1 MAIVWENFHAASTL
15 VGKVKIPDRT
25 YCQHSEM
32 WQILCC
38 SLNDGIRCCL
48 IHICRLVIEMWTL
61 ESITTTVM
69 APLLLL
75 WALHHCLSP
84 QAAAGGA
91 AAVTDNRWASKLR
104 YRMGLSC
111 DSWLQSG
118 AQEETPSL
126 FSTFFYRDGWRHFNI
141 KHLFY
146 MIFACCG
153 LLKVLAIKFSTT

>member
-84 QAAAGGA
+84 EAAAGGA
-91 AAVTDNRWASKLR
+91 AAVTDNKWASKLR
-104 YRMGLSC
+104 YRELWVVTADCS
-111 DSWLQSG
+111 L
-118 AQEETPSL
+118 EHRRREPLFFLPSFTEMAEGIL
-126 FSTFFYRDGWRHFNI
+126 ILNIYFTCSLHAAVFS
-141 KHLFY
+141 K
-146 MIFACCG
+146 C
-153 LLKVLAIKFSTT
+153 LL

>member
-15 VGKVKIPDRT
+15 VGKVKIPDRM
-25 YCQHSEM
+25 YCQCSEM

-38 SLNDGIRCCL
+38 SLNDGIQCCL

-61 ESITTTVM
+61 ESITTIVM

-84 QAAAGGA
+84 EAAAGGDRQQMSFKA
-91 AAVTDNRWASKLR
+91 EISWVV
-104 YRMGLSC
+104 SC

-118 AQEETPSL
+118 AQEERTSL